1 MHLCNGKVWIRHIH
15 QYQEPLRTTPK
26 LLSSRGRS
34 SAPDR
39 SNETFA
45 ILEFS
50 GPSPG
55 ALNHFGWKYPLRP
68 RVLRSGHFM
77 LPKCHVVLCAA
88 GNIQHMIAWTNCCKR
103 EHARLCGLELILPG
117 LLKGIRSAVPAISL
131 NAALKFRVH
140 RESRNACGVSCALT
154 AGASS
159 TMRFRFW
166 GRRKTSNHGQ
176 CASPS
181 SRDPTD
187 RFSGASLS
195 ILTR

>member
-1 MHLCNGKVWIRHIH
+1 MHLCNGKVWIRYIH
-15 QYQEPLRTTPK
+15 QTKSAKNTPK

-45 ILEFS
+45 ILSSAARAWRAQPFR
-50 GPSPG
+50 
-55 ALNHFGWKYPLRP
+55 WKYPLRP
-68 RVLRSGHFM
+68 RVLRSGHFCSQM
-77 LPKCHVVLCAA
+77 SRGPAA
-88 GNIQHMIAWTNCCKR
+88 GNIQHMIAWTNCCRR

-117 LLKGIRSAVPAISL
+117 PLKGIRSAVPAISL

-140 RESRNACGVSCALT
+140 RESRNACGASYALT

-181 SRDPTD
+181 SRTLLIAS
-187 RFSGASLS
+187 SGASLS